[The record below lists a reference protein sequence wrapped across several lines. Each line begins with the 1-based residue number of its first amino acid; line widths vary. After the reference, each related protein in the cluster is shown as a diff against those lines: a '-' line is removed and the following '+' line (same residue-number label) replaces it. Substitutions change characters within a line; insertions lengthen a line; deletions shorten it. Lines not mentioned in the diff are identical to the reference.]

1 MIKKQNDTH
10 DNIPSR
16 KAFILTG
23 VAVGVL
29 ISVWYLYRLHLQK
42 MMPGVYVKVDPLWAQ
57 FVNVALIFFASIF
70 QFSLLHKL
78 VAFIM
83 RRLKGKRQ

>member
-1 MIKKQNDTH
+1 MNGNSHDTK
-10 DNIPSR
+10 DSTPSR
-16 KAFILTG
+16 KSFILTG
-23 VAVGVL
+23 VAVGFL
-29 ISVWYLYRLHLQK
+29 ISIWYLYRLHLQK
-42 MMPGVYVKVDPLWAQ
+42 TMPGVYVKIDPLWAQ

-78 VAFIM
+78 VAFII

>member
-1 MIKKQNDTH
+1 MNKKQTDTH
-10 DNIPSR
+10 DNVPSR
-16 KAFILTG
+16 KSFILTG
-23 VAVGVL
+23 VAVGAL

-42 MMPGVYVKVDPLWAQ
+42 TMPGVYVKIDPLWAQ

-78 VAFIM
+78 VAFII